1 MRLPGWSREEVH
13 YIAER
18 GYQLYRQ
25 GLFRDAGI
33 LFEGLLAID
42 PEDAYSRRALAAIDI
57 SLGRHELAVRHLS
70 AIIARDRCDV
80 SALMAR
86 CEALIAAGDVIAA
99 RRDLDSLAA
108 LPGGMAHARQLR
120 LQFVQTSESAPSDPK
135 APQLLRDR
143 SR

>member
-18 GYQLYRQ
+18 GYQLYRE
-25 GLFRDAGI
+25 GLFRYAGI

-42 PEDAYSRRALAAIDI
+42 PEDAYCRRALAAIDI
-57 SLGRHELAVRHLS
+57 SLGRHQLAVRHLS
-70 AIIARDRCDV
+70 EIIARDRSDV
-80 SALMAR
+80 SALAAR
-86 CEALIAAGDVIAA
+86 CEALMATGDVIAA

-108 LPGGMAHARQLR
+108 LPGGTVHAHRLR
-120 LQFVQTSESAPSDPK
+120 LRFVQVSESAPSDPK
-135 APQLLRDR
+135 APQLLSDR